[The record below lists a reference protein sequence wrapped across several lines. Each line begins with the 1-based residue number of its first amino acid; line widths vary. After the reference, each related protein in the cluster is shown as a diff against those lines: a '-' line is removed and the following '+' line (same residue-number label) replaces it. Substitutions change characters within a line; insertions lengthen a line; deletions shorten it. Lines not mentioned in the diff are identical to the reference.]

1 MRIVGLGTSELVVR
15 DGWPRAGGSRTAWK
29 ILHPTAPAVIA
40 DDDVELAVRAK
51 LDHPAIVVA
60 AERLPFISLKSMQL
74 DRSSEHGHP
83 RQNGRFGCRARAH
96 RPDRCDPRRNWSPSN
111 TGKPRD
117 CVEIAD
123 GGRFPAAP
131 VLKQS

>member
-15 DGWPRAGGSRTAWK
+15 DGCSRAGRSRTAWK

-74 DRSSEHGHP
+74 DQVPIEPQSMAIPDKAVHSVAEQGHIG
-83 RQNGRFGCRARAH
+83 QVGAVHA
-96 RPDRCDPRRNWSPSN
+96 
-111 TGKPRD
+111 
-117 CVEIAD
+117 
-123 GGRFPAAP
+123 
-131 VLKQS
+131 